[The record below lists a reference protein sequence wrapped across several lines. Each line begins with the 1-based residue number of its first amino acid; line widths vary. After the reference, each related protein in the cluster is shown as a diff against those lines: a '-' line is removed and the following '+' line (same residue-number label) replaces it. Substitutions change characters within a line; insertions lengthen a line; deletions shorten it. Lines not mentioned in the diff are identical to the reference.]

1 MKYKALPL
9 LPLAAALAACAGGGV
24 AEPHVPVS
32 IPTATPLPAGEVTLS
47 SDNGN
52 IENINTAGAGSAS
65 DAPSRSRRSLDAAPQ
80 NTSGI
85 SIRQREVEKDYFGY
99 KSKETSFIF
108 KTPGGAQYALSSY
121 ADPITVSYSSPD
133 FKIPDRHA
141 GQRLADGSRIFICCS
156 DSGATSYAEITKQ
169 DYMKFGA
176 WIGPNGEIDL
186 FAGGF
191 PVGKTPIS
199 NSYYSSTPE
208 TALSKGK
215 ITYQVWGIRVKDGQ
229 FVTSSYTPPK
239 NSGYYSSTPTN
250 TPVLSFITAN
260 FNTQK
265 LAGKI
270 LGNSDYGPDVEIKEA
285 TISGLTFSG
294 DATSGGKTGKLD
306 GKFFGKFNGSY
317 GNTETSIGGKITF
330 DGDRSLDTV
339 FGGVSYKKELENST
353 DMSTTHLTK

>member
-1 MKYKALPL
+1 MKYKALSL
-9 LPLAAALAACAGGGV
+9 LPLAAALAACAGGGA

-32 IPTATPLPAGEVTLS
+32 IPTATPLPTGEVKLS
-47 SDNGN
+47 DDNSK
-52 IENINTAGAGSAS
+52 IENINTADTGS
-65 DAPSRSRRSLDAAPQ
+65 
-80 NTSGI
+80 TSGI
-85 SIRQREVEKDYFGY
+85 SIQQRKYEVESYGIKREE
-99 KSKETSFIF
+99 KAFIF
-108 KTPGGAQYALSSY
+108 QTPGGAQYALSSY

-156 DSGATSYAEITKQ
+156 ESGATSYAEITKQ

-191 PVGKTPIS
+191 PVGKTPKPA
-199 NSYYSSTPE
+199 YSWGDDTPE
-208 TALSKGK
+208 AALSKGK

-239 NSGYYSSTPTN
+239 GSSFTGYTN

-260 FNTQK
+260 FNSNK

-270 LGNSDYGPDVEIKEA
+270 LGNSDYGPDVDIQNA
-285 TISGLTFSG
+285 TITGPTFSG
-294 DATSGGKTGKLD
+294 DATSGGKSGKLE
-306 GKFFGKFNGSY
+306 GKFFGKFSSSY
-317 GNTETSIGGKITF
+317 DSDTSIGGKITF
-330 DGDRSLDTV
+330 KDDRSLDTV
-339 FGGVSYKKELENST
+339 FGGVSYKKELENT
-353 DMSTTHLTK
+353 DQETTHLTK

>member
-1 MKYKALPL
+1 M
-9 LPLAAALAACAGGGV
+9 
-24 AEPHVPVS
+24 S
-32 IPTATPLPAGEVTLS
+32 IPTATPLPKGEVTLS
-47 SDNGN
+47 SDNGK
-52 IENINTAGAGSAS
+52 IENINTTNTGNTS
-65 DAPSRSRRSLDAAPQ
+65 DASSRTRRSLDAAPQ
-80 NTSGI
+80 TASSGI
-85 SIRQREVEKDYFGY
+85 SIQQREVEKDYFGY

-121 ADPITVSYSSPD
+121 ADPITPSYSSPD

-176 WIGPNGEIDL
+176 WIGSNGEIDL

-191 PVGKTPIS
+191 PVGKTPKPK
-199 NSYYSSTPE
+199 YSWGNTEPE
-208 TALSKGK
+208 TKGKGK
-215 ITYQVWGIRVKDGQ
+215 ITYQVWGIRVRNGQ

-239 NSGYYSSTPTN
+239 NSGYTFNPTN

-260 FNTQK
+260 FNSNK
-265 LAGKI
+265 LAGEI
-270 LGNSDYGPDVEIKEA
+270 LGNSDYGSSVKIENA
-285 TISGLTFSG
+285 TIDGLSFSG
-294 DATSGGKTGKLD
+294 NATSGGKTGKLE
-306 GKFFGKFNGSY
+306 GKFFGKFDSSY
-317 GNTETSIGGKITF
+317 DRDTSIGGKITF

-339 FGGVSYKKELENST
+339 FGGVSYKKELKNNT

>member
-1 MKYKALPL
+1 M
-9 LPLAAALAACAGGGV
+9 
-24 AEPHVPVS
+24 S
-32 IPTATPLPAGEVTLS
+32 IPTATPLTGEVKLS
-47 SDNGN
+47 SDNSK
-52 IENINTAGAGSAS
+52 IENINTANTETH
-65 DAPSRSRRSLDAAPQ
+65 PPRRTRRSLYASPQ
-80 NTSGI
+80 NTSSGI
-85 SIRQREVEKDYFGY
+85 SIQQREVEKIYFGV
-99 KSKETSFIF
+99 KSPEKSFIF
-108 KTPGGAQYALSSY
+108 QTPGGAQYALSSY
-121 ADPITVSYSSPD
+121 ADPIVPSYSSPD

-191 PVGKTPIS
+191 PVGKTPPPAF
-199 NSYYSSTPE
+199 SYGNSTPE

-239 NSGYYSSTPTN
+239 NSGYTFKPTN

-260 FNTQK
+260 FNSQK

-270 LGNSDYGPDVEIKEA
+270 IGNSDYGPDVEIKDA
-285 TISGLTFSG
+285 SISGLSFSG
-294 DATSGGKTGKLD
+294 TATSGDKTGNLE
-306 GKFFGKFNGSY
+306 GKFFGKFNSSY
-317 GNTETSIGGKITF
+317 DSDTSIGGKITF

-339 FGGVSYKKELENST
+339 FGGVSYKKELENTT
-353 DMSTTHLTK
+353 DRETTHLTK

>member
-1 MKYKALPL
+1 MKYKSLSL
-9 LPLAAALAACAGGGV
+9 LPLAAALAACAGGGGV

-47 SDNGN
+47 DDSVN
-52 IENINTAGAGSAS
+52 IVNINTANTETH
-65 DAPSRSRRSLDAAPQ
+65 PPRRTRRSLYASPQ
-80 NTSGI
+80 NTSAGI
-85 SIRQREVEKDYFGY
+85 SIQQREVEKDYFGY

-108 KTPGGAQYALSSY
+108 QTPGGAQYALSSY
-121 ADPITVSYSSPD
+121 SDPIVPSYSSPD

-156 DSGATSYAEITKQ
+156 DSGATNQAEITKQ

-191 PVGKTPIS
+191 PVGKTPAS
-199 NSYYSSTPE
+199 SSYYSSTLE
-208 TALSKGK
+208 TAGKGK

-239 NSGYYSSTPTN
+239 GSSFTGYTN

-260 FNTQK
+260 FNSNK
-265 LAGKI
+265 LAGEI
-270 LGNSDYGPDVEIKEA
+270 RGNSDYGPSVKIENA
-285 TISGLTFSG
+285 TISGPSFSG
-294 DATSGGKTGKLD
+294 NATSGGKTGNLE

-330 DGDRSLDTV
+330 KDDRSLDTV
-339 FGGVSYKKELENST
+339 FGGVSYVKKLDETANRDTE
-353 DMSTTHLTK
+353 HLTKQ

>member
-1 MKYKALPL
+1 MKYKSLSL

-24 AEPHVPVS
+24 AEPHVPFS
-32 IPTATPLPAGEVTLS
+32 IPTATPLPAGEVKLS
-47 SDNGN
+47 DDNSK
-52 IENINTAGAGSAS
+52 IENINTADTGS
-65 DAPSRSRRSLDAAPQ
+65 
-80 NTSGI
+80 TSGI
-85 SIRQREVEKDYFGY
+85 AIQQREYEVEGYSGY
-99 KSKETSFIF
+99 KRKEKAFIF
-108 KTPGGAQYALSSY
+108 KTPGGAQYTLSSY
-121 ADPITVSYSSPD
+121 SDPIVPSSSSPD
-133 FKIPDRHA
+133 YKIPDRYA

-156 DSGATSYAEITKQ
+156 DSGATNEAEITKQ

-191 PVGKTPIS
+191 PVGKTPKPA
-199 NSYYSSTPE
+199 YSWGDDTPE
-208 TALSKGK
+208 AALSKGK

-239 NSGYYSSTPTN
+239 IIYVEPIN

-260 FNTQK
+260 FNTHK

-270 LGNSDYGPDVEIKEA
+270 IGNSDYGPDVEIKEA
-285 TISGLTFSG
+285 KIDGLTFSG
-294 DATSGGKTGKLD
+294 NATSGGKNGKLE
-306 GKFFGKFNGSY
+306 GKFFGKFDSSY

-339 FGGVSYKKELENST
+339 FGGVSYERKLDDTS
-353 DMSTTHLTK
+353 DMSTTHLQKK

>member
-1 MKYKALPL
+1 MPG
-9 LPLAAALAACAGGGV
+9 GGGV

-47 SDNGN
+47 DDSVN
-52 IENINTAGAGSAS
+52 IVNINTANTETH
-65 DAPSRSRRSLDAAPQ
+65 PPRRTRRSLYASPQ
-80 NTSGI
+80 NTSAGI
-85 SIRQREVEKDYFGY
+85 SIQQREVEKDYFGY

-108 KTPGGAQYALSSY
+108 QTPGGAQYALSSY
-121 ADPITVSYSSPD
+121 SDPIVPSYSSPD

-156 DSGATSYAEITKQ
+156 DSGATNQAEITKQ

-191 PVGKTPIS
+191 PVGKTPAS
-199 NSYYSSTPE
+199 SSYYSSTLE
-208 TALSKGK
+208 TAGKGK

-239 NSGYYSSTPTN
+239 GSSFTGYTN

-260 FNTQK
+260 FNSNK
-265 LAGKI
+265 LAGEI
-270 LGNSDYGPDVEIKEA
+270 RGNSDYGPSVKIENA
-285 TISGLTFSG
+285 TISGPSFSG
-294 DATSGGKTGKLD
+294 NATSGGKTGNLE

-330 DGDRSLDTV
+330 KDDRSLDTV
-339 FGGVSYKKELENST
+339 FGGVSYVKKLDETANRDTE
-353 DMSTTHLTK
+353 HLTKQ

>member
-1 MKYKALPL
+1 MP
-9 LPLAAALAACAGGGV
+9 GGV
-24 AEPHVPVS
+24 AEPHVPFS

-47 SDNGN
+47 SDSNN
-52 IENINTAGAGSAS
+52 IENINTANTGS
-65 DAPSRSRRSLDAAPQ
+65 
-80 NTSGI
+80 TSGI
-85 SIRQREVEKDYFGY
+85 TIQEREYKVNNYGFESTEKA
-99 KSKETSFIF
+99 FIF
-108 KTPGGAQYALSSY
+108 KTPGGAQYTLSSY
-121 ADPITVSYSSPD
+121 SDPIVPSYSSPD
-133 FKIPDRHA
+133 YKIPDRYA

-156 DSGATSYAEITKQ
+156 HSGATDEAEITKQ

-191 PVGKTPIS
+191 PVGKTPKPT
-199 NSYYSSTPE
+199 YSWGNDTPE
-208 TALSKGK
+208 TALSNGK
-215 ITYQVWGIRVKDGQ
+215 ITYQVWGIRVRNGQ

-239 NSGYYSSTPTN
+239 GSSFTGYTN

-260 FNTQK
+260 FNTHK

-270 LGNSDYGPDVEIKEA
+270 IGNSDYGPDVEITDAK
-285 TISGLTFSG
+285 INGLTFSG

-339 FGGVSYKKELENST
+339 FGGVSYESKLNDTS
-353 DMSTTHLTK
+353 DMSTDHLKK

>member
-1 MKYKALPL
+1 MKYKSLSL

-24 AEPHVPVS
+24 AEPHVPFS

-47 SDNGN
+47 SDSNN
-52 IENINTAGAGSAS
+52 IENINTADTGS
-65 DAPSRSRRSLDAAPQ
+65 
-80 NTSGI
+80 TSGI
-85 SIRQREVEKDYFGY
+85 SIQERAVTKNYFGVESQE
-99 KSKETSFIF
+99 KSFIF
-108 KTPGGAQYALSSY
+108 KTPGGAQYPLSSY
-121 ADPITVSYSSPD
+121 SDPIVPSYSSPD
-133 FKIPDRHA
+133 YKIPDRYA

-156 DSGATSYAEITKQ
+156 NSGATSEAEITKQ

-191 PVGKTPIS
+191 PVGKTPKPA
-199 NSYYSSTPE
+199 YSWGDDTPE
-208 TALSKGK
+208 TAGKGK

-239 NSGYYSSTPTN
+239 GSSFTGYTN

-260 FNTQK
+260 FNSNK

-270 LGNSDYGPDVEIKEA
+270 LGNSDYGPDVDIQNA
-285 TISGLTFSG
+285 TITGLTFSG
-294 DATSGGKTGKLD
+294 DATSGGKNGKLE
-306 GKFFGKFNGSY
+306 GKFFGKFSSSY
-317 GNTETSIGGKITF
+317 DSDTSIGGKITF
-330 DGDRSLDTV
+330 KDDRSLDTV
-339 FGGVSYKKELENST
+339 FGGVSYKKELENNT

>member
-1 MKYKALPL
+1 MP
-9 LPLAAALAACAGGGV
+9 GGV

-32 IPTATPLPAGEVTLS
+32 IPTATPLPKDEVTLS
-47 SDNGN
+47 SDNGK
-52 IENINTAGAGSAS
+52 IENINTTGS
-65 DAPSRSRRSLDAAPQ
+65 
-80 NTSGI
+80 TSVI
-85 SIRQREVEKDYFGY
+85 SIQQREYQVTNYGVESTAKA
-99 KSKETSFIF
+99 FIF
-108 KTPGGAQYALSSY
+108 KTPGGAQYTLSSY

-133 FKIPDRHA
+133 FKIPDHHA

-191 PVGKTPIS
+191 PVGKTPPPAF
-199 NSYYSSTPE
+199 SYGSSTPE
-208 TALSKGK
+208 TKGTGK
-215 ITYQVWGIRVKDGQ
+215 ITYQVWGIRVRNGQ

-239 NSGYYSSTPTN
+239 NSGYTFNPTN

-260 FNTQK
+260 FNSNK

-270 LGNSDYGPDVEIKEA
+270 IGNSDYGPDVEIKEA
-285 TISGLTFSG
+285 QIDGLSFSG
-294 DATSGGKTGKLD
+294 DATSGGKTGKLE
-306 GKFFGKFNGSY
+306 GKFFGKFNSSY
-317 GNTETSIGGKITF
+317 DSDTSIGGKITF

-339 FGGVSYKKELENST
+339 FGGVSYKKELEST
-353 DMSTTHLTK
+353 TDRETTHLTK

>member
-1 MKYKALPL
+1 MQ
-9 LPLAAALAACAGGGV
+9 GGV

-47 SDNGN
+47 DDSVN
-52 IENINTAGAGSAS
+52 IVNINTANTETH
-65 DAPSRSRRSLDAAPQ
+65 PPRRTRRSLYASPQ
-80 NTSGI
+80 NTSAGI
-85 SIRQREVEKDYFGY
+85 SIQQREVEKDYFGY

-108 KTPGGAQYALSSY
+108 QTPGGAQYALSSY
-121 ADPITVSYSSPD
+121 SDPIVPSYSSPD

-156 DSGATSYAEITKQ
+156 DSGATTYAEITKQ

-191 PVGKTPIS
+191 PVGKTPKPA
-199 NSYYSSTPE
+199 YSWGDDTPE
-208 TALSKGK
+208 TAGKGK

-239 NSGYYSSTPTN
+239 GSSFTGYTN

-260 FNTQK
+260 FNSNK

-285 TISGLTFSG
+285 TINGLTFSG
-294 DATSGGKTGKLD
+294 TATSGGQTGNLD
-306 GKFFGKFNGSY
+306 GKFFGKFDSSY
-317 GNTETSIGGKITF
+317 SSDTSIGGKITF

-339 FGGVSYKKELENST
+339 FGGVSYEKQLEDTTNQDTEHLKKQ
-353 DMSTTHLTK
+353 

>member
-1 MKYKALPL
+1 MKYKSLSL

-32 IPTATPLPAGEVTLS
+32 IPTATPLPKGEVTLS

-52 IENINTAGAGSAS
+52 IENINTANTETH
-65 DAPSRSRRSLDAAPQ
+65 PPRRTRRSLYASPQ
-80 NTSGI
+80 NTSSGI
-85 SIRQREVEKDYFGY
+85 SIQQREVEKISFGV
-99 KSKETSFIF
+99 KSPEKSFIF
-108 KTPGGAQYALSSY
+108 QTPGGAQYALSSY
-121 ADPITVSYSSPD
+121 ADPIVPSYSSPD

-156 DSGATSYAEITKQ
+156 DSGATNQAEITKQ

-191 PVGKTPIS
+191 PVGKTPPPAFS
-199 NSYYSSTPE
+199 WGSSTTE

-239 NSGYYSSTPTN
+239 GSSFTGYTN
-250 TPVLSFITAN
+250 TPVRSFITAN

-265 LAGKI
+265 LAGEI
-270 LGNSDYGPDVEIKEA
+270 IGNSDYGPSVEIKEA
-285 TISGLTFSG
+285 AINGLSFSG
-294 DATSGGKTGKLD
+294 DATSGGKTGKLE
-306 GKFFGKFNGSY
+306 GKFFGKFNGY
-317 GNTETSIGGKITF
+317 RDTETSIGGKITF

-339 FGGVSYKKELENST
+339 FGGVSYVKKLDETANRDTE
-353 DMSTTHLTK
+353 HLTKQ

>member
-1 MKYKALPL
+1 MKYKSLSL

-24 AEPHVPVS
+24 AEPHVPFS
-32 IPTATPLPAGEVTLS
+32 IPTATPLPAEVPLS
-47 SDNGN
+47 SDSSN
-52 IENINTAGAGSAS
+52 IENINTAGTGSTS
-65 DAPSRSRRSLDAAPQ
+65 
-80 NTSGI
+80 SGI
-85 SIRQREVEKDYFGY
+85 SIQQREVEVLFGN
-99 KSKETSFIF
+99 KPFIF

-121 ADPITVSYSSPD
+121 SDPIVPSYSSPD

-191 PVGKTPIS
+191 PIGKTPKPQY
-199 NSYYSSTPE
+199 SYGSDAPE

-215 ITYQVWGIRVKDGQ
+215 ITYQVWGIRVRNGQ

-239 NSGYYSSTPTN
+239 NSGYTFNPTN
-250 TPVLSFITAN
+250 TPVFSFITAN
-260 FNTQK
+260 FNSNK

-285 TISGLTFSG
+285 TINGLTFSG
-294 DATSGGKTGKLD
+294 TATSGGQTGNLD
-306 GKFFGKFNGSY
+306 GKFFGKFDSSY
-317 GNTETSIGGKITF
+317 SSDTSIGGKITF

-339 FGGVSYKKELENST
+339 FGGVSYKKELENNT

>member
-1 MKYKALPL
+1 MKYKALSL
-9 LPLAAALAACAGGGV
+9 LPLVAALAACAGGV

-47 SDNGN
+47 DDSVN
-52 IENINTAGAGSAS
+52 IVNINTANTETH
-65 DAPSRSRRSLDAAPQ
+65 PPRRTRRSLYASPQ
-80 NTSGI
+80 NTSAGI
-85 SIRQREVEKDYFGY
+85 SIQQREVEKDYFGY

-108 KTPGGAQYALSSY
+108 QTPGGAQYALSSY
-121 ADPITVSYSSPD
+121 SDPIVPSYSSPD

-156 DSGATSYAEITKQ
+156 DSGATTYAEITKQ

-191 PVGKTPIS
+191 PVGKTPKPA
-199 NSYYSSTPE
+199 YSWGDDTPE
-208 TALSKGK
+208 TAGKGK

-239 NSGYYSSTPTN
+239 GSSFTGYTN

-260 FNTQK
+260 FNSNK

-270 LGNSDYGPDVEIKEA
+270 IGNSDYGPDVEIKEA
-285 TISGLTFSG
+285 QIDGLSFSG
-294 DATSGGKTGKLD
+294 DATSGGKTGKLE
-306 GKFFGKFNGSY
+306 GKFFGKFDSSY
-317 GNTETSIGGKITF
+317 DRDTSIGGKITF

-339 FGGVSYKKELENST
+339 FGGVSYKKELENNT

>member
-1 MKYKALPL
+1 MKYKALSL
-9 LPLAAALAACAGGGV
+9 LPLAAALAACAGGA

-32 IPTATPLPAGEVTLS
+32 IPTATPLPTGEVKLS
-47 SDNGN
+47 DDNSK
-52 IENINTAGAGSAS
+52 IENINTADTGS
-65 DAPSRSRRSLDAAPQ
+65 
-80 NTSGI
+80 TSGI
-85 SIRQREVEKDYFGY
+85 SIQQRKYEVESYGIKREE
-99 KSKETSFIF
+99 KAFIF
-108 KTPGGAQYALSSY
+108 QTPGGAQYALSSY

-156 DSGATSYAEITKQ
+156 ESGATSYAEITKQ

-191 PVGKTPIS
+191 PVGKTPKPA
-199 NSYYSSTPE
+199 YSWGDDTPE
-208 TALSKGK
+208 AALSKGK

-239 NSGYYSSTPTN
+239 GSSFTGHTN

-260 FNTQK
+260 FNSNK

-270 LGNSDYGPDVEIKEA
+270 LGNSDYGPDVDIQNA
-285 TISGLTFSG
+285 TITGLTFSG
-294 DATSGGKTGKLD
+294 DATSGGKNGKLE
-306 GKFFGKFNGSY
+306 GKFFGKFSSSY
-317 GNTETSIGGKITF
+317 DSDTSIGGKITF
-330 DGDRSLDTV
+330 KDDRSLDTV
-339 FGGVSYKKELENST
+339 FGGVSYKKELENT
-353 DMSTTHLTK
+353 DQETTHLTK

>member
-1 MKYKALPL
+1 MKYKALSL

-32 IPTATPLPAGEVTLS
+32 IPTATPLPTGEVKLS
-47 SDNGN
+47 DDNSK
-52 IENINTAGAGSAS
+52 IENINTAGT
-65 DAPSRSRRSLDAAPQ
+65 RS
-80 NTSGI
+80 TSGI
-85 SIRQREVEKDYFGY
+85 SIQERAVTKNYFGVESQE
-99 KSKETSFIF
+99 KSFIF
-108 KTPGGAQYALSSY
+108 KTPDGAQYALSSY

-156 DSGATSYAEITKQ
+156 ESGATSYAEITKQ

-191 PVGKTPIS
+191 PVGKTPPPAF
-199 NSYYSSTPE
+199 SYGSSTPE

-239 NSGYYSSTPTN
+239 NSGYYSSKPTN

-260 FNTQK
+260 FNSNK
-265 LAGKI
+265 LAGEI
-270 LGNSDYGPDVEIKEA
+270 IGNSDYGPSVKIEDA
-285 TISGLTFSG
+285 TINQLSFSG
-294 DATSGGKTGKLD
+294 TATSDGKSGKLE
-306 GKFFGKFNGSY
+306 GKFFGKFNGGY

-339 FGGVSYKKELENST
+339 FGGVSYKKELENNT

>member
-1 MKYKALPL
+1 M
-9 LPLAAALAACAGGGV
+9 
-24 AEPHVPVS
+24 S

-47 SDNGN
+47 DDSVN
-52 IENINTAGAGSAS
+52 IVNINTANTETH
-65 DAPSRSRRSLDAAPQ
+65 PPRRTRRSLYASPQ
-80 NTSGI
+80 NTSAGI
-85 SIRQREVEKDYFGY
+85 SIQQREVEKDYFGY

-108 KTPGGAQYALSSY
+108 QTPGGAQYALSSY
-121 ADPITVSYSSPD
+121 SDPIVPSYSSPD

-156 DSGATSYAEITKQ
+156 DSGATNQAEITKQ

-191 PVGKTPIS
+191 PVGKTPAS
-199 NSYYSSTPE
+199 SSYYSSTLE
-208 TALSKGK
+208 TAGKGK

-239 NSGYYSSTPTN
+239 GSSFTGYTN

-260 FNTQK
+260 FNSNK
-265 LAGKI
+265 LAGEI
-270 LGNSDYGPDVEIKEA
+270 RGNSDYGPSVKIENA
-285 TISGLTFSG
+285 TISGPSFSG
-294 DATSGGKTGKLD
+294 NATSGGKTGNLE

-330 DGDRSLDTV
+330 KDDRSLDTV
-339 FGGVSYKKELENST
+339 FGGVSYVKKLDETANRDTE
-353 DMSTTHLTK
+353 HLTKQ

>member
-1 MKYKALPL
+1 MKYKALSL
-9 LPLAAALAACAGGGV
+9 LPLAAALAACAGGGA

-32 IPTATPLPAGEVTLS
+32 IPTATPLPKDEVTLS
-47 SDNGN
+47 SDNGK
-52 IENINTAGAGSAS
+52 IENINTTSTGS
-65 DAPSRSRRSLDAAPQ
+65 
-80 NTSGI
+80 TSGI
-85 SIRQREVEKDYFGY
+85 SIQERAVTKNYFGVESQE
-99 KSKETSFIF
+99 KSFIF
-108 KTPGGAQYALSSY
+108 KTPGGAQYTLSSY

-156 DSGATSYAEITKQ
+156 ESGATSYAEITKQ

-191 PVGKTPIS
+191 PVGKTPKPA
-199 NSYYSSTPE
+199 YSWSDDTPE
-208 TALSKGK
+208 TAGKGK
-215 ITYQVWGIRVKDGQ
+215 ITYQVWGIRVRNGQ

-239 NSGYYSSTPTN
+239 SGYWGSPTN

-260 FNTQK
+260 FNSNK

-285 TISGLTFSG
+285 TINGLTFSG
-294 DATSGGKTGKLD
+294 DATSGGKNGKLE
-306 GKFFGKFNGSY
+306 GKFFGKFSSSY
-317 GNTETSIGGKITF
+317 DSDISIGGKITF

-339 FGGVSYKKELENST
+339 FGGVSYVKKLDE
-353 DMSTTHLTK
+353 TTNQDTEHLTK

>member
-1 MKYKALPL
+1 MKYKALSL
-9 LPLAAALAACAGGGV
+9 LPLAAALAACAGGGA
-24 AEPHVPVS
+24 AEPHVPFS
-32 IPTATPLPAGEVTLS
+32 IPTATPLTGEVKLS
-47 SDNGN
+47 DDNSK
-52 IENINTAGAGSAS
+52 IENINTAGTGS
-65 DAPSRSRRSLDAAPQ
+65 
-80 NTSGI
+80 TSGI
-85 SIRQREVEKDYFGY
+85 SIQQREVEVLFGN
-99 KSKETSFIF
+99 KPFIF

-121 ADPITVSYSSPD
+121 ADPITPSYSSPD

-141 GQRLADGSRIFICCS
+141 GQRLADGGRIFICCS
-156 DSGATSYAEITKQ
+156 NSGATSYAEITKQ

-191 PVGKTPIS
+191 PVGKTPKPKY
-199 NSYYSSTPE
+199 SYGSDIPE

-239 NSGYYSSTPTN
+239 NSGDTFKPTN

-260 FNTQK
+260 FNSQK

-270 LGNSDYGPDVEIKEA
+270 IGNSDYGPDVEIKDA
-285 TISGLTFSG
+285 SISGLSFSG
-294 DATSGGKTGKLD
+294 TATSGDKTGNLE
-306 GKFFGKFNGSY
+306 GKFFGKFNSSY
-317 GNTETSIGGKITF
+317 DSDTSIGGKITF

-339 FGGVSYKKELENST
+339 FGGVSYKKELENTT
-353 DMSTTHLTK
+353 D

>member
-1 MKYKALPL
+1 MKYKALSL
-9 LPLAAALAACAGGGV
+9 LPLVAALAACAGGV

-32 IPTATPLPAGEVTLS
+32 IPTATPLTGEVKLTD
-47 SDNGN
+47 DNSK
-52 IENINTAGAGSAS
+52 IENINTANTETH
-65 DAPSRSRRSLDAAPQ
+65 PPRRTRRSLYASPQ
-80 NTSGI
+80 NTSSGI
-85 SIRQREVEKDYFGY
+85 SIQQREVEKIYFGV
-99 KSKETSFIF
+99 KSPEKSFIF
-108 KTPGGAQYALSSY
+108 QTPGGAQYALSSY
-121 ADPITVSYSSPD
+121 ADPIVPSYSSPD

-156 DSGATSYAEITKQ
+156 DSGATNQAEITKQ

-191 PVGKTPIS
+191 PVGKTPAS
-199 NSYYSSTPE
+199 SSYYSSSTLE
-208 TALSKGK
+208 TAGKGK
-215 ITYQVWGIRVKDGQ
+215 ITYQVWGIRVRNGQ

-260 FNTQK
+260 FNSNK
-265 LAGKI
+265 LAGEI
-270 LGNSDYGPDVEIKEA
+270 RGNSDYGPSVKIENA
-285 TISGLTFSG
+285 TINQLSFSG
-294 DATSGGKTGKLD
+294 TATSGGKTGNLE
-306 GKFFGKFNGSY
+306 GKFFGKFNGY
-317 GNTETSIGGKITF
+317 RDTETSIGGKITF

-339 FGGVSYKKELENST
+339 FGGVSYKKELENNT

>member
-1 MKYKALPL
+1 MKYKALSL

-24 AEPHVPVS
+24 AEPHVPFS
-32 IPTATPLPAGEVTLS
+32 IPTATPLTGEVKLS
-47 SDNGN
+47 DDNSK
-52 IENINTAGAGSAS
+52 IENINTAGTGSTS
-65 DAPSRSRRSLDAAPQ
+65 
-80 NTSGI
+80 SGI
-85 SIRQREVEKDYFGY
+85 SIQEREYKVNNYGY
-99 KSKETSFIF
+99 ESTQKAFIF

-121 ADPITVSYSSPD
+121 ADPLTPSYSSPD

-156 DSGATSYAEITKQ
+156 DSGATTYAEITKQ

-191 PVGKTPIS
+191 PVGKTPPPKWGS
-199 NSYYSSTPE
+199 HTPE
-208 TALSKGK
+208 TKGTGK

-239 NSGYYSSTPTN
+239 NSSSYLYKPTN

-260 FNTQK
+260 FNSNK

-270 LGNSDYGPDVEIKEA
+270 IGNSDYGPDVKIENA
-285 TISGLTFSG
+285 TINGLTFSG
-294 DATSGGKTGKLD
+294 DATSGGKTGNLE
-306 GKFFGKFNGSY
+306 GKFFGKFNGSRDS
-317 GNTETSIGGKITF
+317 ETSIGGKITF

-339 FGGVSYKKELENST
+339 FGGVSYKKELENNT

>member
-1 MKYKALPL
+1 MKYKALSL
-9 LPLAAALAACAGGGV
+9 LPLVAALAACAGGGGV

-32 IPTATPLPAGEVTLS
+32 IPTATPLTGEVKLTD
-47 SDNGN
+47 DNSK
-52 IENINTAGAGSAS
+52 IENINTANTG
-65 DAPSRSRRSLDAAPQ
+65 

-85 SIRQREVEKDYFGY
+85 SIQQREYKVNNYGVESTQKA
-99 KSKETSFIF
+99 FIF

-121 ADPITVSYSSPD
+121 ADPITPSYSSPD

-156 DSGATSYAEITKQ
+156 DSGATDQAEITKQ

-191 PVGKTPIS
+191 PVGKTPPPAWGT
-199 NSYYSSTPE
+199 YTPE
-208 TALSKGK
+208 TQDKGK
-215 ITYQVWGIRVKDGQ
+215 ITYQVWGIRVRNGQ

-260 FNTQK
+260 FNTHK
-265 LAGKI
+265 LSGEI
-270 LGNSDYGPDVEIKEA
+270 IGNSDYGPNVKIENA
-285 TISGLTFSG
+285 TIDGLSFSG
-294 DATSGGKTGKLD
+294 DATSGGKNGKLE
-306 GKFFGKFNGSY
+306 GKFFGKFNGY
-317 GNTETSIGGKITF
+317 RDTETSIGGKITF

-339 FGGVSYKKELENST
+339 FGGVSYKKELENNT
-353 DMSTTHLTK
+353 DTSTTHLTK

>member
-1 MKYKALPL
+1 MP
-9 LPLAAALAACAGGGV
+9 GGV
-24 AEPHVPVS
+24 AEPHVPVA
-32 IPTATPLPAGEVTLS
+32 IPTATPLTGEVTLS
-47 SDNGN
+47 TDSAN
-52 IENINTAGAGSAS
+52 IENINTAGTGSTS
-65 DAPSRSRRSLDAAPQ
+65 
-80 NTSGI
+80 SGI
-85 SIRQREVEKDYFGY
+85 SIQQREVEVLFGN
-99 KSKETSFIF
+99 KPFIF
-108 KTPGGAQYALSSY
+108 KTPDGAQYALSSY
-121 ADPITVSYSSPD
+121 ADPLTPSYSSPD

-156 DSGATSYAEITKQ
+156 DSGATTYAEITKQ

-191 PVGKTPIS
+191 PVGKTPKPAHS
-199 NSYYSSTPE
+199 WGSDTPE
-208 TALSKGK
+208 TAGKGK
-215 ITYQVWGIRVKDGQ
+215 ITYQVWGIRVRNGQ

-260 FNTQK
+260 FNSNK

-285 TISGLTFSG
+285 TINGLTFSG
-294 DATSGGKTGKLD
+294 NATSGGQTGKLE
-306 GKFFGKFNGSY
+306 GKFFGKFDSSY
-317 GNTETSIGGKITF
+317 DSDTSIGGKITF

-339 FGGVSYKKELENST
+339 FGGVSYKKELENNT

>member
-1 MKYKALPL
+1 MKYKALSL

-32 IPTATPLPAGEVTLS
+32 IPTATPLPAGEVKLS
-47 SDNGN
+47 DDSKN
-52 IENINTAGAGSAS
+52 IVNINTAGTGS
-65 DAPSRSRRSLDAAPQ
+65 
-80 NTSGI
+80 TSGI
-85 SIRQREVEKDYFGY
+85 SIQQREVEVLFGN
-99 KSKETSFIF
+99 KPFIF

-121 ADPITVSYSSPD
+121 ADPITPSYSSPD

-141 GQRLADGSRIFICCS
+141 GQRLADGGRIFICCS
-156 DSGATSYAEITKQ
+156 NSGATSYAEITKQ

-191 PVGKTPIS
+191 PVGKTPKPA
-199 NSYYSSTPE
+199 YSWGNDTPE
-208 TALSKGK
+208 AALSKGK

-239 NSGYYSSTPTN
+239 GSSFTGYTN

-260 FNTQK
+260 FNSNK

-270 LGNSDYGPDVEIKEA
+270 LGNSDYGPDVDIQNA
-285 TISGLTFSG
+285 TITGLTFSG
-294 DATSGGKTGKLD
+294 DATSGGKNGKLE
-306 GKFFGKFNGSY
+306 GKFFGKFSSSY
-317 GNTETSIGGKITF
+317 DSDTSIGGKITF
-330 DGDRSLDTV
+330 KDDRSLDTV
-339 FGGVSYKKELENST
+339 FGGVSYKKELENT
-353 DMSTTHLTK
+353 DQETTHLTK